1 MKYFKTILFLLITL
15 FTVSACQLPN
25 VNQPTDINKIS
36 YVLDGGDLPLN
47 FPDSFKLNEEV
58 TLPVPTRD
66 GYEFIGWY
74 LTEDFNGEIV
84 TKINEK
90 TAKDITLYA
99 KWEKIEEHTHEY
111 VDGICSCGDVIP
123 NEEVTYTIEYVTNG
137 GELPSDAKME
147 YYLGENYELPI
158 PRRAA
163 KSFNGWYDYD
173 TNEPVTHVNH
183 GNIKVYALYLDATIT
198 SAISYVLDGGK
209 LDAAPSSYEE
219 GKTLPLPTPSKDGFY
234 FRGWYTDSEFKEK
247 LIAVTAKTFGDL
259 TLYAKWEE
267 ATIENTNI
275 AIMGDSISTFYSP
288 TSKVNSIWQELNEY
302 YYPKYAP
309 AVSSVSLTWWYQT
322 IEALGAKLLVNNS
335 LSGSAICVGNNKGM
349 DRMRILKNMYGNVT
363 PDALIIYM
371 GINDAVSGVTKDN
384 FEKGY
389 KQMLDLVHTNFPSCQ
404 VFICT
409 LPYETYT
416 DGILRVEYNKIIKKL
431 AEEYDLPLVDL
442 ENLWDSSTEVK
453 NNWHYLSDNI
463 HPGVLGMQKISA
475 AMTKVLKEFYNVE

>member
-25 VNQPTDINKIS
+25 VNQPTDTNKIS

-163 KSFNGWYDYD
+163 KSFKGWYDYD

-198 SAISYVLDGGK
+198 SAIQQ
-209 LDAAPSSYEE
+209 
-219 GKTLPLPTPSKDGFY
+219 LPQLFH
-234 FRGWYTDSEFKEK
+234 
-247 LIAVTAKTFGDL
+247 
-259 TLYAKWEE
+259 
-267 ATIENTNI
+267 
-275 AIMGDSISTFYSP
+275 
-288 TSKVNSIWQELNEY
+288 
-302 YYPKYAP
+302 
-309 AVSSVSLTWWYQT
+309 
-322 IEALGAKLLVNNS
+322 
-335 LSGSAICVGNNKGM
+335 
-349 DRMRILKNMYGNVT
+349 MY
-363 PDALIIYM
+363 
-371 GINDAVSGVTKDN
+371 
-384 FEKGY
+384 
-389 KQMLDLVHTNFPSCQ
+389 
-404 VFICT
+404 
-409 LPYETYT
+409 
-416 DGILRVEYNKIIKKL
+416 
-431 AEEYDLPLVDL
+431 
-442 ENLWDSSTEVK
+442 
-453 NNWHYLSDNI
+453 
-463 HPGVLGMQKISA
+463 
-475 AMTKVLKEFYNVE
+475 